1 VQYERLSVLLLSVIQ
16 RQEKRIEYLEAEI
29 AEVKAQLA

>member
-1 VQYERLSVLLLSVIQ
+1 LPVLLLSVIQ

-29 AEVKAQLA
+29 ATLKAQLS